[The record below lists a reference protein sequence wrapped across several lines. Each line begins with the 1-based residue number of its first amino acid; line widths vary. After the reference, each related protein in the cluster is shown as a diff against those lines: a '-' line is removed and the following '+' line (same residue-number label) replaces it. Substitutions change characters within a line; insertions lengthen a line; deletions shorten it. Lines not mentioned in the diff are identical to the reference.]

1 MNENLESEMKE
12 FGEEITE
19 DLRDTRKDEAI
30 RRHGASLAFKP
41 QRKILI
47 LGAVGIVL
55 LLIIVIALFS
65 GGGNGLSTGDLT
77 SIQASLNQLEKR
89 LTRLEGVEG
98 RIASLEKQEKEMQ
111 RSMVE
116 AEKSERSLT
125 LRLDKLSQK
134 ADQLEKRM
142 ASAPAKTE
150 APYPIQRMPFPLA
163 EGRYHEVRPGDNL
176 SRIAQKYGTSVEE
189 LCRLNNM
196 SPNQVIYPGQKL
208 LVAPKGNQ

>member
-1 MNENLESEMKE
+1 MNENPEKEMKE
-12 FGEEITE
+12 FMGEIDDASGHTR
-19 DLRDTRKDEAI
+19 RDENI
-30 RRHGASLAFKP
+30 RSRIPSLAFKP
-41 QRKILI
+41 QRKTLI
-47 LGAVGIVL
+47 LGGVGIVL

-89 LTRLEGVEG
+89 LTRFEGVEDK
-98 RIASLEKQEKEMQ
+98 IVFLERQEKEMQ

-134 ADQLEKRM
+134 VDQLEKRV
-142 ASAPAKTE
+142 AWAPAKTE
-150 APYPIQRMPFPLA
+150 APYPIQRMPFPPA
-163 EGRYHEVRPGDNL
+163 TERYHEVRPGDIL

>member
-1 MNENLESEMKE
+1 MSENLDKEMKE
-12 FGEEITE
+12 FREEIA
-19 DLRDTRKDEAI
+19 DGLRDTPKDEAT
-30 RRHGASLAFKP
+30 RRHGTSLAFKP

-47 LGAVGIVL
+47 LGGVGIVL

-65 GGGNGLSTGDLT
+65 GGGNELFTGDLT
-77 SIQASLNQLEKR
+77 SIQVRVDLLEKR
-89 LTRLEGVEG
+89 LTRLEGVEL
-98 RIASLEKQEKEMQ
+98 RIASLEKQEKEMEQ
-111 RSMVE
+111 SVIE
-116 AEKSERSLT
+116 TEKSGRSLT
-125 LRLDKLSQK
+125 LGLDKLSQK
-134 ADQLEKRM
+134 FDRLEKTM
-142 ASAPAKTE
+142 ASVPAKSE

>member
-1 MNENLESEMKE
+1 MNENLDNEMKE

-19 DLRDTRKDEAI
+19 DLRDTREDEAI
-30 RRHGASLAFKP
+30 RRHGTSLAFKP

-47 LGAVGIVL
+47 LGAVGIVV

-65 GGGNGLSTGDLT
+65 GGELSTGDLT

-98 RIASLEKQEKEMQ
+98 RIASLERQEKEMQ

-150 APYPIQRMPFPLA
+150 APYPIQRMPLPQA
-163 EGRYHEVRPGDNL
+163 TERYHEVRSGDIL
-176 SRIAQKYGTSVEE
+176 SRIAQQYGTSVEE
-189 LCRLNNM
+189 LCHLNHIT
-196 SPNQVIYPGQKL
+196 PTQVIYPGQKL
-208 LVAPKGNQ
+208 LVTPEGSQ

>member
-1 MNENLESEMKE
+1 MNENLDNEMKE
-12 FGEEITE
+12 FGEEIAE

-30 RRHGASLAFKP
+30 RRHGASLAFKAH
-41 QRKILI
+41 KKTLI
-47 LGAVGIVL
+47 LGAVGIVV

-134 ADQLEKRM
+134 VDQLEKTM
-142 ASAPAKTE
+142 TPVPAKTE
-150 APYPIQRMPFPLA
+150 TPLIMQRQPFSLDK
-163 EGRYHEVRPGDNL
+163 GQYHEVRSGDTL
-176 SRIAQKYGTSVEE
+176 HWIAQQYGTSVEE
-189 LCRLNNM
+189 LCHLNHIT
-196 SPNQVIYPGQKL
+196 PNQVIYPGQRL
-208 LVAPKGNQ
+208 LVTPEGTQ

>member
-1 MNENLESEMKE
+1 MPWH
-12 FGEEITE
+12 
-19 DLRDTRKDEAI
+19 TRKDESI
-30 RRHGASLAFKP
+30 RGRIASLDFKA

-47 LGAVGIVL
+47 LGGVGIVV

-98 RIASLEKQEKEMQ
+98 RIASLEKQEKEM
-111 RSMVE
+111 
-116 AEKSERSLT
+116 
-125 LRLDKLSQK
+125 DKLSQK

-142 ASAPAKTE
+142 ASAPAKIE
-150 APYPIQRMPFPLA
+150 APYPIQRMPLPPA
-163 EGRYHEVRPGDNL
+163 TERYHEVRPGDIL

-208 LVAPKGNQ
+208 LVAPEGSQ